1 MFEIS
6 IEKEKKHDGDNKKK
20 EVASHIKYLM
30 DDLGRACEAT
40 FKILED
46 GELEQDI
53 ENKIIDIA
61 ASLKGSKKAL
71 GEILGK
77 YSDVPAETRKK
88 VEKRADAFLEGLE
101 GKEDKDFEVIE
112 LKKEK

>member
-30 DDLGRACEAT
+30 EDLGRACEAT
-40 FKILED
+40 FGILEK
-46 GELEQDI
+46 GELDKEV

-71 GEILGK
+71 GEILSK
-77 YSDVPAETRKK
+77 YSDVPAETRKE

-101 GKEDKDFEVIE
+101 GKKDDDFEVVE